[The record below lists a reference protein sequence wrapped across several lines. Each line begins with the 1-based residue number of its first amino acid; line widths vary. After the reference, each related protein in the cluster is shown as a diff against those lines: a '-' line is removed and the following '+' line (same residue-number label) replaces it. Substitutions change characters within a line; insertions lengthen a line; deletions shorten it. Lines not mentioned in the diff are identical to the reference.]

1 MNLITRALNKIFKTG
16 NQKELDRIKPLI
28 EAINNQEV
36 NFKALKDEEFK
47 EKTFL
52 LKKNI
57 QEGRKIDSVIPEAF
71 ALVRE
76 SAKRVLNERH
86 YDVQLIGGIF
96 LHEGKIAEM
105 KTGEGKTLVS
115 TLPAYLNALAG
126 KGVHV
131 VTVNDYL
138 AKRDSEWMGKVF
150 NFTGLSTGCIT
161 NELEDEERK
170 KNYNCDITYAT
181 NNELGFDYLRDNMKY
196 DLTEMVQR
204 DHHYCIVDEVD
215 SILIDESRTPLIISG
230 RSEDK
235 SNFYILANKFINK
248 LQQTDYE
255 IDEKNKNAIL
265 TDVGIDKIEKL
276 AIHEGILKNNNFYDP
291 ENLNLV
297 HHVNQALKANF
308 LFNKDVD
315 YIVRENKVQI
325 IDEFTGRVLGG
336 RRFSDGLHQSI
347 EAKEN
352 VEIQEENQTLASIT
366 YQNYFR
372 LYKKLSG
379 MTGTA
384 LTEAEEF
391 FDIYK
396 LNVVAI
402 PTNRPM
408 IRKDYNDQIFRTEK
422 EKYLAITNKIIE
434 CHSTGQ
440 PVLVGTTS
448 IEKSEKISKN
458 LNEKKIKHSVLN
470 AKQHEKEAKIV
481 AEAGKIGAITIA
493 TNMAGRG
500 TDIQLG
506 GNKDFKDDDNQKNSE
521 QILEDKNKVKS
532 LGGLFII
539 GTERHES
546 RRIDNQLRGRSGRQ
560 GDPGS
565 SIFYISLEDE
575 LMRIFGANS
584 IDGMLKKLGLKEN
597 ESIDHPWINKAMER
611 AQQRVEGRNFD
622 IRKTLIK
629 FDDVMNDQR
638 QVIFSQRLKIL
649 KSTDIAD
656 TLKSFLD
663 EVIDDLLKVKKIY
676 QTTNDKNIFLSS
688 IKNISGNV
696 ISDDELINLAN
707 NDDDQFKEKIQNLFN
722 SKHKER
728 ISLVGVNENND
739 IEKRI
744 FLQIIDFSW
753 RSHLQYLEQLRQVI
767 GLRSYGQKDP
777 LSEFKKEA
785 FSLFEGL
792 LEKIKIDVI
801 KFMLNLNII
810 VSQEKKVENKT
821 QSKIP
826 EQCLLKT
833 MRGQKIQRNEK
844 CEATGKKFKNCCGA
858 NL

>member
-1 MNLITRALNKIFKTG
+1 M
-16 NQKELDRIKPLI
+16 
-28 EAINNQEV
+28 
-36 NFKALKDEEFK
+36 
-47 EKTFL
+47 
-52 LKKNI
+52 
-57 QEGRKIDSVIPEAF
+57 IPESF

-76 SAKRVLNERH
+76 AASRVLMERH

-96 LHEGKIAEM
+96 LHEGRIAEM

-115 TLPAYLNALAG
+115 TLPAYLNALTE
-126 KGVHV
+126 KGVHI

-138 AKRDSEWMGKVF
+138 AKRDSQWMGKVF
-150 NFTGLSTGCIT
+150 DFLGLSTGCIT
-161 NELEDEERK
+161 NELDDSGRK
-170 KNYNCDITYAT
+170 KHYNYDITYAT

-196 DLTEMVQR
+196 DLSEMVQR
-204 DHHYCIVDEVD
+204 GHHYCIVDEVD

-235 SNFYILANKFINK
+235 SNYYLLSDKFINK
-248 LQQTDYE
+248 LQKIDYE
-255 IDEKNKNAIL
+255 VDEKNKNAIL

-276 AIHEGILKNNNFYDP
+276 SISEGVLKNNNFYDP
-291 ENLNLV
+291 QNLNLV

-315 YIVRENKVQI
+315 YIVKENKVQI
-325 IDEFTGRVLGG
+325 IDEFTGRVLDG
-336 RRFSDGLHQSI
+336 RRFSDGLHQAI
-347 EAKEN
+347 EAKEGAQ
-352 VEIQEENQTLASIT
+352 IQEENQTLASIT

-372 LYKKLSG
+372 LYQKLSG

-396 LNVVAI
+396 LNVVPV
-402 PTNRPM
+402 PTNKPM
-408 IRKDYNDQIFRTEK
+408 LRKDSNDQIFRTEK
-422 EKYLAITNKIIE
+422 EKYLAITNKIID
-434 CHSTGQ
+434 CHNKGQ

-448 IEKSEKISKN
+448 IEKSEKISNNLVEKN
-458 LNEKKIKHSVLN
+458 IKHSVLN
-470 AKQHEKEAKIV
+470 AKQHEKEAKII
-481 AEAGKIGAITIA
+481 AEAGKIGSITIA

-506 GNKDFKDDDNQKNSE
+506 GNKDFRDEDNQKDFS
-521 QILEDKNKVKS
+521 QIEEDKEKVKL
-532 LGGLFII
+532 LGGLQIV

-560 GDPGS
+560 GDTGS

-575 LMRIFGANS
+575 LMRIFGADS

-611 AQQRVEGRNFD
+611 AQQKVEGRNFD

-638 QVIFSQRLKIL
+638 QVIFNQRLKIL
-649 KSTDIAD
+649 KSENIVE
-656 TLKSFLD
+656 TLESFLD
-663 EVIDDLLKVKKIY
+663 EVILSLVKVKNNYEKS
-676 QTTNDKNIFLSS
+676 NDKTVYLNIL
-688 IKNISGNV
+688 KNITGN
-696 ISDDELINLAN
+696 ILNDDELMKLA
-707 NDDDQFKEKIQNLFN
+707 DISDVEFSKKLKELFDLKHN
-722 SKHKER
+722 SR
-728 ISLVGVNENND
+728 IKLIGESESND
-739 IEKRI
+739 IEKRV

-777 LSEFKKEA
+777 LSEFKKES
-785 FSLFEGL
+785 FVLFEEL
-792 LEKIKIDVI
+792 LEKIKTDVI
-801 KFMLNLNII
+801 KFLLNLNVV
-810 VSQEKKVENKT
+810 VSQEKRVENKT
-821 QSKIP
+821 GSKIP
-826 EQCLLKT
+826 ENCLLNLMKD
-833 MRGQKIQRNEK
+833 QKIQRNEK
-844 CEATGKKFKNCCGA
+844 CSATGKKFKNCCGA